1 MSVDPTAHDRYAEWD
16 AAYVLGSLPPDER
29 LEYER
34 HLETCD
40 HCTAAV
46 AELVGLPGLLAK
58 LPADQAVEIAEP
70 DGRPD
75 TRPEGTL
82 AAVAHRVRHRRRR
95 RRVWVATTAGLAVVA
110 AVLGGLA
117 VGTAA
122 DRGGTVQADR
132 RPSTSVP
139 TSAGDRYTLTGSQG
153 LDVDLAVSGEQWG
166 TRFDWGCSYGGKE
179 WSSDGS
185 MMYDLVVV
193 RKDGSVQTVASWSAA
208 GEEARGLSASTDV
221 PRDDIAEVQVRLRGE
236 RGSLASTDLA
246 EHAG

>member
-1 MSVDPTAHDRYAEWD
+1 MSEDRYAEWD
-16 AAYVLGSLPPDER
+16 AAYVLGSLTPDER

-40 HCTAAV
+40 RCTAAV

-58 LPADQAVEIAEP
+58 LPADQAVEIAAP

-75 TRPEGTL
+75 TRPESTL

-95 RRVWVATTAGLAVVA
+95 RRAWVAVTAGLAVVA

-117 VGTAA
+117 VGSAA
-122 DRGGTVQADR
+122 DRGSTVQAGGAPSSSTPPDR
-132 RPSTSVP
+132 
-139 TSAGDRYTLTGSQG
+139 SAGDRYTLTGSQG

-166 TRFDWGCSYGGKE
+166 TRFDWGCSYGGKR
-179 WSSDGS
+179 WSADGS
-185 MMYDLVVV
+185 VMYDLVVV

-208 GEEARGLSASTDV
+208 GAEARGLSASTDV
-221 PRDDIAEVQVRLRGE
+221 RRDDIAEVQVRLRGE
-236 RGSLASTDLA
+236 RGSLASTDLS
-246 EHAG
+246 GRTG

>member
-16 AAYVLGSLPPDER
+16 AAYVLGSLTPDER

-40 HCTAAV
+40 RCTAAV

-75 TRPEGTL
+75 TRPESTL

-95 RRVWVATTAGLAVVA
+95 RRAWVAVTAGLAVVA

-117 VGTAA
+117 VGTAG
-122 DRGGTVQADR
+122 DRGGTVQAGGA
-132 RPSTSVP
+132 PTTSAP
-139 TSAGDRYTLTGSQG
+139 TAGDRYTMTGSQG

-166 TRFDWGCSYGGKE
+166 TRFDWGCSYGGKR
-179 WSSDGS
+179 WSADGS
-185 MMYDLVVV
+185 VMYDLVVV

-208 GEEARGLSASTDV
+208 GAEARGLSASTDV

-236 RGSLASTDLA
+236 RGSLASTDLS
-246 EHAG
+246 GRTG